1 MTVSLQYIHRIY
13 GDELR
18 KIELGAKAQEG
29 EPQAEEQA
37 EDKPES
43 DTVHISESARK
54 SILTSDANSSISGS
68 MLQRRL
74 AIEAYQKVAKGLP
87 SMLK

>member
-13 GDELR
+13 GDKLR
-18 KIELGAKAQEG
+18 EIELGAKAQEG
-29 EPQAEEQA
+29 EPRAEE
-37 EDKPES
+37 KPEN
-43 DTVHISESARK
+43 DTVHISEGARK
-54 SILTSDANSSISGS
+54 SILTRDTNSSISGS
-68 MLQRRL
+68 MLQRKL

>member
-29 EPQAEEQA
+29 EPRAEK
-37 EDKPES
+37 KPENDS
-43 DTVHISESARK
+43 VLISEGARK
-54 SILTSDANSSISGS
+54 SILTSDTNSSISGS
-68 MLQRRL
+68 ILQRKL
-74 AIEAYQKVAKGLP
+74 AIEAYQKVAKGMP

>member
-29 EPQAEEQA
+29 EPKAEQ
-37 EDKPES
+37 KPES
-43 DTVHISESARK
+43 DTVHISESARR
-54 SILTSDANSSISGS
+54 SILTSDTNSTVSGS
-68 MLQRRL
+68 MLQRKL